1 MSCSSLLV
9 LSQKH
14 NANHSYSQ
22 NLSHEICSQT
32 FLLMSKLNVSCQVH
46 YASLILLALIIHSLI
61 ETINDK
67 DNNQLNIGNHN
78 VDAYAS

>member
-1 MSCSSLLV
+1 
-9 LSQKH
+9 
-14 NANHSYSQ
+14 
-22 NLSHEICSQT
+22 
-32 FLLMSKLNVSCQVH
+32 MSKLNVSCQVH

-78 VDAYAS
+78 MDAYAS